1 MLDLYEIYPDLE
13 SELRKVELLV
23 SKSHNF
29 IEEMAKSDL
38 DYSNFFIRKSVLRSL
53 RKVRILINDSID
65 YLSRISHPVGH
76 DSYLNDYFHDW
87 DWHDFKF
94 FKKKFLPRNIWDQS
108 IEYYDFDT
116 LTDSLKRARH
126 KLRDARSEVKKINH
140 KGFIKSF
147 IDSIYHKSDIS
158 Y

>member
-1 MLDLYEIYPDLE
+1 
-13 SELRKVELLV
+13 
-23 SKSHNF
+23 
-29 IEEMAKSDL
+29 MAESDL

-94 FKKKFLPRNIWDQS
+94 FKKKFYPNFGINLLS
-108 IEYYDFDT
+108 IMILMI
-116 LTDSLKRARH
+116 LTDSLK
-126 KLRDARSEVKKINH
+126 KSSSQI
-140 KGFIKSF
+140 KGCQK
-147 IDSIYHKSDIS
+147 
-158 Y
+158 